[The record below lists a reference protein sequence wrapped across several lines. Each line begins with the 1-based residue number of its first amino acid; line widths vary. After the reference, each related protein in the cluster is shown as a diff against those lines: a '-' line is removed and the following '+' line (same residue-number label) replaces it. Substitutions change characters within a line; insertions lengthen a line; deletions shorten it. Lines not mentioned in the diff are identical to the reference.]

1 MFGYY
6 RFRRKLKE
14 NQIECRFNG
23 GENNFKFKKNR
34 DELYLFGNGYTLKGL
49 DLKQFDCVDSFT
61 CNTFFRMDDF
71 CRFIKNNNVLDFSMD
86 SFVGFQKTSK
96 QNGIS
101 VQDRLEFYVNPK
113 IGIGLPLVVPV
124 DFFPYITGLVNEQP
138 LITFDALTKNL
149 GYKKKDIQ
157 LAKTFGHTPQ
167 VMIYAAILMNYKV
180 IHLYGLEHNYVKDIL
195 NKDPKCGT
203 HFYGDTYEELLLSDR
218 GPGDRN
224 HFRIKLSKL
233 FEGNAH
239 VFKGYEQLAD
249 LAKERGIEI
258 IDHSGGSLF
267 MFQDYSLWD
276 LIEPRDKN

>member
-6 RFRRKLKE
+6 KFRRKLNE
-14 NQIECRFNG
+14 NKLKRKFNG

-34 DELYLFGNGYTLKGL
+34 DELYLFGNGYTLKGF
-49 DLKQFDCVDSFT
+49 DLKQLEGIDSFT
-61 CNTFFRMDDF
+61 CNAFFRMPGF
-71 CRFIKNNNVLDFSMD
+71 REFIKNNNVLDFSGD
-86 SFVGFQKTSK
+86 SFAEIHRTSNK
-96 QNGIS
+96 NGKA
-101 VQDRLEFYVNPK
+101 VQEILESYVNPK
-113 IGIGLPLVVPV
+113 IGIGLQLVKTL
-124 DFFPYITGLVNEQP
+124 DFFPYITELEKDQS

-149 GYKKKDIQ
+149 GYKEEDIK

-167 VMIYAAILMNYKV
+167 IMIHAAILMNYKV
-180 IHLYGLEHNYVKDIL
+180 IYLYGLEHNYIKDIL

-239 VFKGYEQLAD
+239 IFKGYEQLAD
-249 LAKERGIEI
+249 LAKERGLEI
-258 IDHSGGSLF
+258 IDHSEGSLF

-276 LIEPRDKN
+276 LVEKQ